1 MRAKDTLGRR
11 GEQAAADHLV
21 AQGLEILDRNWR
33 CEIGEIDIV
42 ALDGETVVVVEV
54 KTRSTS
60 AFGHPF
66 EAINGE
72 KLVRLHQLGRRWRV
86 AHPDHRRRRMRVDVV
101 GVLWPGSEARI
112 ERLIEVA

>member
-21 AQGLEILDRNWR
+21 AEGLEILDRNWR

-42 ALDGETVVVVEV
+42 ARDGDTLVVVEV
-54 KTRSTS
+54 KTRSSS

-66 EAINGE
+66 EAVDSE
-72 KLVRLHQLGRRWRV
+72 KLVRLHQLGRRWRL
-86 AHPDHRRRRMRVDVV
+86 AHPEHRLRRMRVDVV
-101 GVLWPGSEARI
+101 GVLWPGSQARI
-112 ERLIEVA
+112 ERLVEVS